1 MLLFT
6 LVSVYLSSFGVFVL
20 SFPCSAPPSFEMT
33 RMAFSGGLDTTG
45 IVCFSGGSR
54 STSRPSVS
62 SPRCSLYLGSSLV
75 SCRSASPVSINVTQ
89 RLSTEDFRRISS
101 SLPPQVLL
109 PPLVSGDRTSAVCG
123 APRLTRRSDLEAFWL
138 IWTSS
143 PRFTTTTSI
152 PTRSRFERLYYG
164 YGEVRRADD
173 SSAPS
178 SIDGV
183 VSLVDS
189 GENNLPSS
197 DTPCFITGDC
207 PFNSGKNPKLSS
219 LPIKQAF
226 SSKPRMLIFWA
237 WSCKICEFVIHLA
250 SPPNLKLVFDDLLSV
265 AKMQRISGGF
275 TGAFILNVMPYF
287 SFTKNS
293 LPVGS
298 PGWSLSSPYLLSMKG
313 EEFPNSLLSS
323 DFSFLVYESWSST
336 SLYVT
341 ISMPSDFVVKATPT
355 HSSFVSNPLSSS
367 FEELSCLVYIVVV
380 YVFNQRGWLIL
391 SNRCNQAV

>member
-1 MLLFT
+1 
-6 LVSVYLSSFGVFVL
+6 
-20 SFPCSAPPSFEMT
+20 MT

-109 PPLVSGDRTSAVCG
+109 PPLGSGDRTSAVCG
-123 APRLTRRSDLEAFWL
+123 TPRLTRRSDLEAFWL

-143 PRFTTTTSI
+143 PRFTTTTTI

-275 TGAFILNVMPYF
+275 TGAFILSLMPYF

-293 LPVGS
+293 LPVDS
-298 PGWSLSSPYLLSMKG
+298 LGWSLSSPYLLSMKG

-323 DFSFLVYESWSST
+323 GFSFLVYESWSST

-380 YVFNQRGWLIL
+380 YVFNQRGWLIP

>member
-1 MLLFT
+1 M
-6 LVSVYLSSFGVFVL
+6 L

-45 IVCFSGGSR
+45 IICFSGGSR

-75 SCRSASPVSINVTQ
+75 SCRSASLVSINVTQ
-89 RLSTEDFRRISS
+89 RLSTEDFRWISS

-109 PPLVSGDRTSAVCG
+109 PPLASGDRTSAVCG
-123 APRLTRRSDLEAFWL
+123 APRLTSRSDLEAFWL
-138 IWTSS
+138 IWTTTTSI
-143 PRFTTTTSI
+143 PTTTTSI

-189 GENNLPSS
+189 GENSLPSA
-197 DTPCFITGDC
+197 DMPCFITGDC

-226 SSKPRMLIFWA
+226 SSKPRMLILWA
-237 WSCKICEFVIHLA
+237 WPCKIRESVIHLA
-250 SPPNLKLVFDDLLSV
+250 GPPNLKPVFHDLLSV

-275 TGAFILNVMPYF
+275 TGVFILSLMPYF
-287 SFTKNS
+287 PFTKNS

-323 DFSFLVYESWSST
+323 RFQLR
-336 SLYVT
+336 L
-341 ISMPSDFVVKATPT
+341 
-355 HSSFVSNPLSSS
+355 
-367 FEELSCLVYIVVV
+367 
-380 YVFNQRGWLIL
+380 
-391 SNRCNQAV
+391 

>member
-1 MLLFT
+1 M
-6 LVSVYLSSFGVFVL
+6 L

-33 RMAFSGGLDTTG
+33 RMAFSGGLDITG

-75 SCRSASPVSINVTQ
+75 SCRSASLVSINVTQ
-89 RLSTEDFRRISS
+89 RLSTEDFRQISS

-237 WSCKICEFVIHLA
+237 WPCKICESVIHLA
-250 SPPNLKLVFDDLLSV
+250 GPPNLNPVFDDLLSV
-265 AKMQRISGGF
+265 AKIQRISGGF
-275 TGAFILNVMPYF
+275 TGAFILSLMPYF

-298 PGWSLSSPYLLSMKG
+298 LGWSPYLFSMKG
-313 EEFPNSLLSS
+313 DHYPNSMSS
-323 DFSFLVYESWSST
+323 FGFSFLIHEGWFST

-341 ISMPSDFVVKATPT
+341 ISMLSDFVVKVTPT
-355 HSSFVSNPLSSS
+355 LSSFVSNPLSSS

-380 YVFNQRGWLIL
+380 YVFNQRGCLIP
-391 SNRCNQAV
+391 SNRYNQAV